1 MSNRGAVKPL
11 TSLTPEQTR
20 ACEVTTAC
28 LVLIDHLMVPQ
39 VPKQLMRTDYKA
51 FSRDRISRESL
62 YHESSWIWNQSSGKR
77 MIQLTADVVIT
88 GCKYNAR
95 LKPSCAGQV
104 LPKYK
109 AWIFEVSRG
118 ILPPVWFLWCEKG
131 YEGPALQQTPS
142 YRTNGQAFSWGPHSE
157 PAHSAARILNSQQS
171 STSQIS
177 PLQVEGGPAAFTY
190 VPERIPGFSVS
201 DASVSRAPPIAPQE
215 SRKAPGR
222 SQRDAIIFPN
232 APHFTSAF
240 SSGKRQP
247 LSVSMPPDLLMA
259 CPPKLEEINP
269 DQIDALMS
277 EWVEN
282 L

>member
-1 MSNRGAVKPL
+1 MSARGAAKPL

-28 LVLIDHLMVPQ
+28 LVLIDHLMIPQ

-51 FSRDRISRESL
+51 FCRERISRESL

-131 YEGPALQQTPS
+131 YEGPALQQS
-142 YRTNGQAFSWGPHSE
+142 QSLRSAGQAFSWSPHSD
-157 PAHSAARILNSQQS
+157 SAQSASRILSPQS
-171 STSQIS
+171 SLSK
-177 PLQVEGGPAAFTY
+177 VEGGAAAFAY
-190 VPERIPGFSVS
+190 NPERLSGIAADAGLARVGLGGQDPHFSRTKTVS
-201 DASVSRAPPIAPQE
+201 N
-215 SRKAPGR
+215 K
-222 SQRDAIIFPN
+222 SQRDAVFFPN
-232 APHFTSAF
+232 APQFNTHFTAA
-240 SSGKRQP
+240 KRHP
-247 LSVSMPPDLLMA
+247 LAVSMPPDVLMGL
-259 CPPKLEEINP
+259 PPKLEEINA

-277 EWVEN
+277 EWMDI